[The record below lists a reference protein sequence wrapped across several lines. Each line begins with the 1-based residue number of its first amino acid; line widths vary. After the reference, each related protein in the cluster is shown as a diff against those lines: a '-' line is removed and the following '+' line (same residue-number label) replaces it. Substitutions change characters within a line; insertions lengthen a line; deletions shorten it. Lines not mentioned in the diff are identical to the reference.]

1 VKRQKGSFRIH
12 PERFILKEN
21 GIEFE
26 EKNVENPKL
35 KDELVE
41 KYGRMATP
49 TIIIGEEVI
58 LGFGI
63 NKDKITKK
71 LNLERR

>member
-1 VKRQKGSFRIH
+1 VEDPKFR
-12 PERFILKEN
+12 
-21 GIEFE
+21 
-26 EKNVENPKL
+26 
-35 KDELVE
+35 DELVK

-49 TIIIGEEVI
+49 TIIIDHEVI

-63 NKDKITKK
+63 NKDKIMKK

>member
-1 VKRQKGSFRIH
+1 VEDPKFR
-12 PERFILKEN
+12 
-21 GIEFE
+21 
-26 EKNVENPKL
+26 
-35 KDELVE
+35 DELVR

-49 TIIIGEEVI
+49 TIVISDEVI

-63 NKDKITKK
+63 NKEKIVKK

>member
-1 VKRQKGSFRIH
+1 MEDPKFR
-12 PERFILKEN
+12 
-21 GIEFE
+21 
-26 EKNVENPKL
+26 
-35 KDELVE
+35 DELVG

-49 TIIIGEEVI
+49 TIVIDHEVI

-63 NKDKITKK
+63 NKDKIVKK

>member
-1 VKRQKGSFRIH
+1 VEEPKFR
-12 PERFILKEN
+12 
-21 GIEFE
+21 
-26 EKNVENPKL
+26 
-35 KDELVE
+35 DELVE

-49 TIIIGEEVI
+49 TIIIGDEVI

-63 NKDKITKK
+63 NKDRIAEK

>member
-1 VKRQKGSFRIH
+1 MEDSKFR
-12 PERFILKEN
+12 
-21 GIEFE
+21 
-26 EKNVENPKL
+26 
-35 KDELVE
+35 DELVK

-49 TIIIGEEVI
+49 TIIIDEEVI

-63 NKDKITKK
+63 NKDKIIKK

>member
-1 VKRQKGSFRIH
+1 VEESKFR
-12 PERFILKEN
+12 
-21 GIEFE
+21 
-26 EKNVENPKL
+26 
-35 KDELVE
+35 DELVE

-49 TIIIGEEVI
+49 TIVIGQKVI

-63 NKDKITKK
+63 NKEEIAKK

>member
-1 VKRQKGSFRIH
+1 MSRLSSS
-12 PERFILKEN
+12 
-21 GIEFE
+21 
-26 EKNVENPKL
+26 EKVLFNVEDPKFRE
-35 KDELVE
+35 ELVE

-49 TIIIGEEVI
+49 TIIIGDEVI

-63 NKDKITKK
+63 NKEKIMKK

>member
-1 VKRQKGSFRIH
+1 M
-12 PERFILKEN
+12 
-21 GIEFE
+21 
-26 EKNVENPKL
+26 
-35 KDELVE
+35 E

-49 TIIIGEEVI
+49 TIIIDDEVI

-63 NKDKITKK
+63 NKDKITEK

>member
-1 VKRQKGSFRIH
+1 MEDPKFR
-12 PERFILKEN
+12 
-21 GIEFE
+21 
-26 EKNVENPKL
+26 
-35 KDELVE
+35 DELVE

-49 TIIIGEEVI
+49 TIIIGDEVI

-63 NKDKITKK
+63 NKEKIMKK

>member
-1 VKRQKGSFRIH
+1 VEDPKFR
-12 PERFILKEN
+12 
-21 GIEFE
+21 
-26 EKNVENPKL
+26 
-35 KDELVE
+35 DELVE

-49 TIIIGEEVI
+49 TIVIGHEVI

-63 NKDKITKK
+63 NKDKIMKK